1 MAVLKSDQAQKQLEK
16 EHKRFEAVERKMELQ
31 QKKMEFG
38 EGWKEDA
45 AKKRLKDMSAV
56 IGGFTEPLVINSVD
70 YNEFLEP
77 INLYRDEKGAVRDWD
92 YKKYIDAE
100 GAYANAIQEQEEIIN
115 GTGVKIDIQ
124 ESAQDQLNELLSE
137 GKKKSGRGRP
147 SKTKDKDGKP
157 KIQLPEY
164 LQNCYI
170 KWVKYLNRLV
180 PVYDKYVCTCCGR
193 PLVQDEYFLIYN
205 ETNWARIEP
214 NGKMHSHIC
223 ISCCKKLFEY
233 LFYERAEKDGEKAMQ
248 WLCSYLNVYYDR
260 DSYFQARK
268 TIEAKDNTLH
278 IVEAYMQIINRSAT
292 LKGKVFLDSKD
303 VGFNGV
309 KGEDKDAKII
319 NSRDGTVSDDLE
331 HGWTKSELEAKAT
344 VLKMV
349 GYDPYYYEK
358 EATRKVLYKDLIN
371 MLDQGMA
378 QDGLK
383 VQGAIQIVLAF
394 ARTRELNELERKLID
409 EGANVSELKS
419 LADLKTKQMNTIT
432 QFSKDNGFGERYAIS
447 KSKGENTFTGIQ
459 QQMNEM
465 KYEDSLINKY
475 DIETSA
481 TIQQAADASFKAIF
495 NQLSMS
501 EAEVYKTCSDQLK
514 ELLSLR
520 RENDT
525 LQESLRLAKCEAAE
539 LRLEKQ
545 KYLHDKAEMNGSES
559 WGGY

>member
-1 MAVLKSDQAQKQLEK
+1 MAVLKLDQAQKQLEK
-16 EHKRFEAVERKMELQ
+16 EHKKFEAVERKMELQ

-77 INLYRDEKGAVRDWD
+77 INLYRDEKGAVREWD

-100 GAYANAIQEQEEIIN
+100 GAYANAIQEQEEIIS

-147 SKTKDKDGKP
+147 PKNKDKEGKP

-164 LQNCYI
+164 LQNCYT
-170 KWVKYLNRLV
+170 KWVKYLSRLV

-193 PLVQDEYFLIYN
+193 PLAQDEYFLIYN

-223 ISCCKKLFEY
+223 INCCKKLFEY

-268 TIEAKDNTLH
+268 IIEAKDNTLH

-303 VGFNGV
+303 AGFNGV
-309 KGEDKDAKII
+309 QGEDKDVKII
-319 NSRDGTVSDDLE
+319 NSNDGNVSDDLE
-331 HGWTKSELEAKAT
+331 HGWTKADLEAKRL

-349 GYDPYYYEK
+349 GYDPFYYEEEEK
-358 EATRKVLYKDLIN
+358 RKILYKDL
-371 MLDQGMA
+371 LGMIESGMEL
-378 QDGLK
+378 DGLK
-383 VQGAIQIVLAF
+383 VQGAIQIVLSF
-394 ARTRELNELERKLID
+394 SRIREYNEKERQMMD
-409 EGANVSELKS
+409 NNASVTELKA
-419 LADLKTKQMNTIT
+419 LADLKSKQLQMIT
-432 QFSKDNGFGERYAIS
+432 NFSRDNGFGERYAVA
-447 KSKGENTFTGIQ
+447 KAKGENTLTGIMAK
-459 QQMNEM
+459 MNTM
-465 KYEDSLINKY
+465 KFEKAILNQY
-475 DIETSA
+475 DIQTSA
-481 TIQQAADASFKAIF
+481 SINQAAEASIQAIF
-495 NQLSMS
+495 KQLNLS
-501 EAEVYKTCSDQLK
+501 EAEVYKVCQEQLK
-514 ELLSLR
+514 RLNELQ
-520 RENDT
+520 REKDA
-525 LQESLRLAKCEAAE
+525 LQEKLRLAKREI
-539 LRLEKQ
+539 
-545 KYLHDKAEMNGSES
+545 AEMQLEEQKKEYDLEHPDGES